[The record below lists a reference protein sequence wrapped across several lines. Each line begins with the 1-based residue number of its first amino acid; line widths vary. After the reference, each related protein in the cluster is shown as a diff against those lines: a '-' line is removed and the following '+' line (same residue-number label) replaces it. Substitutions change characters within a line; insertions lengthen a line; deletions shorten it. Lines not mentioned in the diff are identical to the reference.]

1 MKEAPCLKPTKA
13 QQISKDINLKYKTLT
28 NLSKLN
34 ARTFRTLKNK
44 HIYYM
49 LQGAPIV
56 ENIKEQ
62 VKVAMANVEL

>member
-1 MKEAPCLKPTKA
+1 M
-13 QQISKDINLKYKTLT
+13 KYKTLK

-34 ARTFRTLKNK
+34 ARTFRTLKNT

-62 VKVAMANVEL
+62 VKVAMAKVEL